1 MWVDESGGTDTESG
15 STEAVTVHVDG
26 EEYQAELNYDLDKD
40 GVNDAAVI
48 QHEDGTGQAFVDTDG
63 DGEADQY
70 AVLDENGKVVQEA
83 VYDEA
88 SGSWVEAG
96 GGGND
101 DGSDAGTSGSMHAD
115 MPSGDVEVGPPTVD
129 TNNDGTPDT
138 AIVHTE
144 DGRTIAFTD
153 KDGDGSADIAVE
165 TDASGNSKTY
175 EHTGPGQWTEVG
187 SGLVSNDIDSAFTSA
202 PAAEGNTAADPA
214 GDAAWGGGGT
224 ETLEGVAKIDSA
236 TGQWISPN

>member
-1 MWVDESGGTDTESG
+1 MWVDESGGTDTEAGASAD
-15 STEAVTVHVDG
+15 AVTVHVDG

-48 QHEDGTGQAFVDTDG
+48 QHDDGTGQAFVDTDG

-88 SGSWVEAG
+88 SGAWVEAG
-96 GGGND
+96 GSD
-101 DGSDAGTSGSMHAD
+101 DSGSDAGTSGTMHAD
-115 MPSGDVEVGPPTVD
+115 MPSGDVEVGAPTID
-129 TNNDGTPDT
+129 TDGDGTPDT
-138 AIVHTE
+138 AVIQTE

-153 KDGDGSADIAVE
+153 KDGDGKADIAVE

-175 EHTGPGQWTEVG
+175 EHTGPGQWTETG
-187 SGLVSNDIDSAFTSA
+187 SGVVNEDIGSAFASA
-202 PAAEGNTAADPA
+202 PAAVGDPA
-214 GDAAWGGGGT
+214 GDAAWGGAGT

>member
-1 MWVDESGGTDTESG
+1 MWVDESGGTDTEAGTSA
-15 STEAVTVHVDG
+15 EAVTVNVDG
-26 EEYQAELNYDLDKD
+26 EEYQAELNYDLDED

-88 SGSWVEAG
+88 SGAWVEAG
-96 GGGND
+96 GTGGD
-101 DGSDAGTSGSMHAD
+101 DSDAGTSGSMHAD
-115 MPSGDVEVGPPTVD
+115 MPSGDVEVGPPTID
-129 TNNDGTPDT
+129 TDGDGNPDT
-138 AIVHTE
+138 AVVQTE

-153 KDGDGSADIAVE
+153 KDGDGNADIAVE
-165 TDASGNSKTY
+165 TDSSGNTTTY
-175 EHTGPGQWTEVG
+175 EHTGPGQWTEVN
-187 SGLVSNDIDSAFTSA
+187 SGVVNPDIGAGAAFANT
-202 PAAEGNTAADPA
+202 PAAAVGDPA
-214 GDAAWGGGGT
+214 GDAAWGGAGT
-224 ETLEGVAKIDSA
+224 ETLEGVAKIDST

>member
-1 MWVDESGGTDTESG
+1 MWVDESGGTDTEAG
-15 STEAVTVHVDG
+15 STDAVTVHVDG

-48 QHEDGTGQAFVDTDG
+48 QHDDGTGQAFVDTDG

-88 SGSWVEAG
+88 SGAWVEAG
-96 GGGND
+96 GGGHD
-101 DGSDAGTSGSMHAD
+101 DGSDAGTSGTMHAD
-115 MPSGDVEVGPPTVD
+115 MPSGDVEVGPPTID
-129 TNNDGTPDT
+129 TDGDGTPDT
-138 AIVHTE
+138 AVIQTE

-153 KDGDGSADIAVE
+153 KDGDGKADIAVE

-175 EHTGPGQWTEVG
+175 EHTGPGQWTETG
-187 SGLVSNDIDSAFTSA
+187 SGVVNEDIGSAFAST
-202 PAAEGNTAADPA
+202 PAATEGDPA
-214 GDAAWGGGGT
+214 GDAAWGGAGT